1 MSLLFKNC
9 SKTKLSQPITQPCHN
24 MFKWDEVQ
32 SLFPAAHRLDRSPAN
47 TLDLSDT
54 CACSPLCQP
63 VTGDVFR
70 HAKNATVILLQIKLT
85 GQIGTWHIFYY
96 CGSCI
101 QLVFSRKHKVGQIIC
116 LVKSFKLV
124 PARVKK
130 KSFTSA

>member
-32 SLFPAAHRLDRSPAN
+32 SLFPAVHRLDSFPAN

-85 GQIGTWHIFYY
+85 GQIKIF
-96 CGSCI
+96 
-101 QLVFSRKHKVGQIIC
+101 V
-116 LVKSFKLV
+116 FKLAHACV
-124 PARVKK
+124 AYLLLLWVMH
-130 KSFTSA
+130 SAGVFQKTQSRANHLPG